1 MAANKSAQMRVC
13 RGGLILCGSLLGL
26 TLVARSAT
34 GCACAGPTGAKTMRE
49 VAAWYSDGPNA
60 NNIILEGAVEKQ
72 EALVGPV
79 GTSRETT
86 STGTSD
92 HHRIVSLRVLHSYRG
107 EAAGI

>member
-60 NNIILEGAVEKQ
+60 NNIIFEGAVEKQ

-86 STGTSD
+86 SRCFSRRSNGAD
-92 HHRIVSLRVLHSYRG
+92 QRFLL
-107 EAAGI
+107 